1 MYNVIMFKR
10 SLELDTILKRKS
22 LFLFG
27 PRQTGKSTYLKTVFP
42 EALNINLLKSTEY
55 RELLNNPENLNAKVI
70 FYLKQSSKNNLV
82 IIDEIQKIPELLDA
96 VHDLIETHKNLRFIL
111 TGSSTRKL
119 KRVSANMLGGRAALV
134 HFYPITSDELKTD
147 LKNQK
152 TWKDFLTIGS
162 LPSILNSENPFDDLS
177 DYISTYLKDEIEEEG
192 LSRSIG
198 NFSRFLNF
206 SALRIG
212 EQLNFTSLASDAQIS
227 PILVKEYF
235 QILNDTLIG
244 HLVEPFNHTKKRKA
258 MMTSKFYFFDM
269 GLANA
274 LVKRTSVPEF
284 SNEHGVL
291 LENFIHNEMKAYLSY
306 SRSKKEIQFWRSTSK
321 LEVDFV
327 IWDNQNFEAITAI
340 EVKSTVQPNKKH
352 LTGLKALT
360 EEFPGIKK
368 YLICQCTSPM
378 EIDKGVQAL
387 PVDVFLNKL
396 WQGEII

>member
-1 MYNVIMFKR
+1 MFKR
-10 SLELDTILKRKS
+10 FLQLDTILKRKS

-27 PRQTGKSTYLKTVFP
+27 PRQTGKSTYLKTIFP

-55 RELLNNPENLNAKVI
+55 RELLNNPENLNAKII
-70 FYLKQSSKNNLV
+70 FYLKQNSKNNLV
-82 IIDEIQKIPELLDA
+82 IIDEVQKIPELLDT
-96 VHDLIETHKNLRFIL
+96 VHDLIEANKNLRFIL

-134 HFYPITSDELKTD
+134 HMFPITAHELKTD
-147 LKNQK
+147 AQNKK
-152 TWKDFLTIGS
+152 TWTDFLTIGS
-162 LPSILNSENPFDDLS
+162 LPSVLNSEFPFEDLS
-177 DYISTYLKDEIEEEG
+177 DYISAYLKNEIEEEG

-235 QILNDTLIG
+235 QILSDTLIG

-274 LVKRTSVPEF
+274 LVKRASVPAF
-284 SNEHGVL
+284 SNEYGIL

-306 SRSKKEIQFWRSTSK
+306 TRSKKEIQFWRSTSK
-321 LEVDFV
+321 LEVDFI
-327 IWDNQNFEAITAI
+327 IWDNQNYKTITAV

-352 LTGLKALT
+352 LSGLNALS
-360 EEFPGIKK
+360 EEFSSIKK
-368 YLICQCTSPM
+368 YLVCQCTSPM
-378 EIDKGVQAL
+378 EIGEGVQAL
-387 PVDVFLNKL
+387 PVELFLNKL
-396 WQGEII
+396 WNSKII